1 MDQRFERYTELLKTL
16 CDTMSIS
23 GSTRTAAESLRTLFE
38 GGFDSVVTDPVGN
51 VILTKKCGAEC
62 APHLLIDAHL
72 DEVGMMVSEIC
83 EGGFLRVVPIGG
95 IDTRILQAADV
106 LIYGSE
112 VIRGVVASTPPH
124 LQAAGDTDKLVKMK
138 DVLIDTGY
146 SKERLEQFAPVGTL
160 VGFASGLRPLA
171 GKMLSGR
178 GLDDKCC
185 AAAALLA
192 LEETPRESL
201 TFDVTLVLAAFE
213 ETAATGGAAPAAY
226 SVSPDLALAL
236 DVDFGSAPD
245 DGDNKELLPLG
256 DGLSVTFS
264 SVTSRRCTKAFVRL
278 CEEKKIKYQI
288 CVSAGSLGTDGE
300 VISVSRGGLSCVN
313 LGVPLRNM
321 HTYTEVISG
330 DDALALADGIA
341 AVMTSSLMAEEAS
354 K

>member
-1 MDQRFERYTELLKTL
+1 MDPRFERYTEILKTL

-23 GSTRTAAESLRTLFE
+23 GNTRAAAESLRPLFE
-38 GGFDSVVTDPVGN
+38 GRFDSIVTDPVGN
-51 VILTKKCGAEC
+51 VILTKKCGAEN
-62 APHLLIDAHL
+62 APRLLIDAHL
-72 DEVGMMVSEIC
+72 DEVGMMVSGIC
-83 EGGFLRVVPIGG
+83 DGGFLRVAAIGG

-106 LIYGSE
+106 LVYGKE

-124 LQAAGDTDKLVKMK
+124 LQDPGDADKLVKMK
-138 DVLIDTGY
+138 DLLIDTGY
-146 SKERLEQFAPVGTL
+146 SKEELETLAPVGTP

-171 GKMLSGR
+171 GKILSGR

-185 AAAALLA
+185 AASALLA

-201 TFDVTLVLAAFE
+201 AFDVTLVLAAFE
-213 ETAATGGAAPAAY
+213 ETAHIGGAAPAAY

-264 SVTSRRCTKAFVRL
+264 SVTSRRFTKAFIRL
-278 CEEKKIKYQI
+278 CEEKKIKYQL

-300 VISVSRGGLSCVN
+300 VLSVSRGGTSCVN

-330 DDALALADGIA
+330 DDALALADGVA
-341 AVMTSSLMAEEAS
+341 AVMTSRLMAEETS